1 MEKQSSDKLLIHI
14 SVILSLK
21 PLPRISLVCVW
32 KYGNKLFWRGEID
45 WKT

>member
-21 PLPRISLVCVW
+21 PPPQDFSSLCVKIW
-32 KYGNKLFWRGEID
+32 E
-45 WKT
+45 